1 MIDIMSELAAVHRST
16 GFGKV
21 PAGEGRTV
29 TLSRRYD
36 AAIADVWDAITDPER
51 ISRWFLPVSGDLRL
65 GGRYQLEGNAGGE
78 IMKCEPP
85 ELLKVT
91 WIFGPDADPNSSEVE
106 VRLTA
111 TGDESTDLELV
122 HTAIVPDEMWSQFGP
137 GAVGVGWDGGLFG
150 LGLHL
155 QGRVMTAE
163 EREAWPASD
172 EGRQFNTGSS
182 QAWGAAYQAAGATAE
197 EAAAAVEN
205 TTKFYVPE

>member
-36 AAIADVWDAITDPER
+36 APIEDVWDAITNAER

-65 GGRYQLEGNAGGE
+65 GGRYQLKGNAGGE
-78 IMKCEPP
+78 IIRCEPP
-85 ELLKVT
+85 QLLKVT
-91 WIFGPDADPNSSEVE
+91 WIFGEGADPNSSEVE

-111 TGDESTDLELV
+111 AGGESTNLELV

-150 LGLHL
+150 LSMHL
-155 QGRVMTAE
+155 RGREMDEAE
-163 EREAWPASD
+163 RQAWPMSEEAK
-172 EGRQFNTGSS
+172 QFNTGSS
-182 QAWGAAYQAAGATAE
+182 QAWGAANEAAGATPE

-205 TTKFYVPE
+205 TTKFYVP